1 MKQKKTELYTFRTYG
16 QKVVQKSVQIKVSQK
31 QESEKKIRQQVFVL
45 RGVKNRKNKWKRLK
59 VKSGDSRKKKISLFK
74 FRRITVDYVE
84 LVEC

>member
-59 VKSGDSRKKKISLFK
+59 VKSGDSREKKISLFR
-74 FRRITVDYVE
+74 FR
-84 LVEC
+84 

>member
-45 RGVKNRKNKWKRLK
+45 RGVKNRKNKWKSLK
-59 VKSGDSRKKKISLFK
+59 VKSGDSREKKISLF
-74 FRRITVDYVE
+74 RLR
-84 LVEC
+84 

>member
-59 VKSGDSRKKKISLFK
+59 VKSGDSRKKMISLFR
-74 FRRITVDYVE
+74 FR
-84 LVEC
+84 